1 MDKAIATI
9 VGIVLVLGLIGYAI
23 LGQVAGAKDIGDQA
37 AMEQHKVK
45 LMLQDPNIVTGNTL
59 RGYKEIEGV
68 AVSVDYVD
76 DELGFVDDIKAVKDS
91 ALFSMK
97 KTYNGNGEL
106 SGVDFTQIDLSRK

>member
-45 LMLQDPNIVTGNTL
+45 LMLQDPSIVTGNTL
-59 RGYKEIEGV
+59 KGYELSLGV
-68 AVSVDYVD
+68 ESINIFEDSERTTIISINA
-76 DELGFVDDIKAVKDS
+76 IKDG
-91 ALFSMK
+91 ALFEMTK
-97 KTYNGNGEL
+97 EYDANGIL
-106 SGVDFTQIDLSRK
+106 SEVTFIQVDLSR

>member
-45 LMLQDPNIVTGNTL
+45 LMLQDPSIVTGNTL
-59 RGYKEIEGV
+59 KGYELSLGIENINVFKHDGTTVIEIDMVKEG
-68 AVSVDYVD
+68 
-76 DELGFVDDIKAVKDS
+76 
-91 ALFSMK
+91 ALFEMTK
-97 KTYNGNGEL
+97 EYDANGIL
-106 SGVDFTQIDLSRK
+106 SEVTFIQVDLSR